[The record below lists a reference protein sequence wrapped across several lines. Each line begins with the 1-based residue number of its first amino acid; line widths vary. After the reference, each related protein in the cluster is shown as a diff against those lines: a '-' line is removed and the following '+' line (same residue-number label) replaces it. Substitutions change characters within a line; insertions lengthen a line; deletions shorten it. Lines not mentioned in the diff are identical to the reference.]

1 LNVGIINLEANTEK
15 NYHTRVQLFVV
26 PNNTDNL
33 LTSADIEL
41 FVQEN
46 ADLSDSLYKYGYIG
60 TDDVSVRV

>member
-1 LNVGIINLEANTEK
+1 
-15 NYHTRVQLFVV
+15 VQLFVV